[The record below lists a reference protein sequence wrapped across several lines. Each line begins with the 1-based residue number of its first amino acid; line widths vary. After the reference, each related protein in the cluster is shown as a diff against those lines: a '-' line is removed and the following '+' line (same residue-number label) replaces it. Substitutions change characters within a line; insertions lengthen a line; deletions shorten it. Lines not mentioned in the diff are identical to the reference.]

1 MDDDKALADIHRK
14 IEREKA
20 LIHAAVAMRSS
31 TDNPAHRQRIEAQI
45 REGRKNLGY
54 LEDRM
59 RDVQNRKMNQGM
71 ANMNIGGN
79 GDRDQGPSP
88 PPKEGHSRDNGGYG
102 SPGPGGYSEGGQ
114 HMMPPRAPFAPLGP
128 GAGMPKARPNYSK
141 LGALVYI

>member
-1 MDDDKALADIHRK
+1 MDDKTINDIYRK

-20 LIHAAVAMRSS
+20 LINAAVAMRQS

-59 RDVQNRKMNQGM
+59 RDVQNRQMNQGM
-71 ANMNIGGN
+71 QNMSLGGA
-79 GDRDQGPSP
+79 GGPSP
-88 PPKEGHSRDNGGYG
+88 PPKPGQDQGGYG
-102 SPGPGGYSEGGQ
+102 DPGPGGYSEIGHGG
-114 HMMPPRAPFAPLGP
+114 MMPPRAPYAPMGP

-141 LGALVYI
+141 LGMSP